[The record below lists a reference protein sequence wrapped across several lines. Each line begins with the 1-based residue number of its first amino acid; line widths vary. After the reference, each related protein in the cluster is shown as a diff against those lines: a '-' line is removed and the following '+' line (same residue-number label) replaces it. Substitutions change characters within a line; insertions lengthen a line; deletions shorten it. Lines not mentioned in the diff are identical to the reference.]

1 VEVLGIVP
9 ARGGSKGVPLKN
21 IQPLAGRPLMHYAL
35 QALMSSPAITD
46 VLLSTD
52 SEEIAEVGR
61 SLGADVPFLRP
72 AALAEDDVP
81 LDRVVA
87 QCVGQM
93 EEHAGRAYDYVVLVQ
108 PTSPLIRPE
117 TITAAVEH
125 MDGSDLDLLLPVKEV
140 RHIIWLHGEDGRIYQ
155 PERRNR
161 QYLKPIYWEL
171 GAPKVW
177 RRSAVVPSGRLPDR
191 VGLLVLDPAEA
202 LDIDGHRDLGMAELL
217 LQGREAN
224 GAHRPPRVVAATSVG
239 SAAPTR

>member
-21 IQPLAGRPLMHYAL
+21 IQPLAGRPLMQYAI
-35 QALMSSPAITD
+35 QALKTSAVITD

-61 SLGADVPFLRP
+61 ALGADVPFLRP

-93 EEHAGRAYDYVVLVQ
+93 EEHAGRAYEYVVLVQ

-117 TITAAVEH
+117 TITAAVEQL
-125 MDGSDLDLLLPVKEV
+125 DGSDLDLLLPVKEV
-140 RHIIWLHGEDGRIYQ
+140 RHIIWLHGEDGRLYQ
-155 PERRNR
+155 PERKNR
-161 QYLKPIYWEL
+161 QYLRPIYWEL

-177 RRSAVVPSGRLPDR
+177 RRSAVVPSGRLPER

-202 LDIDGHRDLGMAELL
+202 LDIDGHRDLGAAELL
-217 LQGREAN
+217 LQGRDA
-224 GAHRPPRVVAATSVG
+224 GATREPPRVVAATSVG
-239 SAAPTR
+239 RAEPAQ